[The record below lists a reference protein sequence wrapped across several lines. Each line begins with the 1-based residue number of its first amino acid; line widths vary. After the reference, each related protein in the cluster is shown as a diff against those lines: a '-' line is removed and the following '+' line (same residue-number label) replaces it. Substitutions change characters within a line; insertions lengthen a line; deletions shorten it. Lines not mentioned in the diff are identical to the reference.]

1 MQLDD
6 LKVFLAVVET
16 GSMTA
21 AADTLEVPKSTVS
34 RRIAALEE
42 DLGLQLLNRTTRK
55 QSLTEAG
62 ERLLQRAQPLVAEL
76 QGLDDELVDWH
87 SAPQGPLRVQLPL
100 DFFSDEVGQIIAQFV
115 KKYPKVQ
122 LCCTHSASTDLDV
135 SRGFDLVFVL
145 HALPLP
151 DSDWVAKPLM
161 SVPMGLFHSVN
172 MPDKQNITCAD
183 LVNLPCIA
191 SGQETYWPFRG
202 EEGPKLVPIQPV
214 VAVNSPELALQV
226 SLQGAGVVRM
236 PVYLAHPW
244 VVKGKLHR
252 VMTRDALQAQTL
264 SVCYQ
269 GRQIP
274 RRVRLFIEHF
284 QQSISNLSAQV

>member
-6 LKVFLAVVET
+6 LKVFLAVVDA

-21 AADTLEVPKSTVS
+21 AADALDVPKSTVS
-34 RRIAALEE
+34 RRLAALED

-76 QGLDDELVDWH
+76 QGLDEELVDWH

-115 KKYPKVQ
+115 QKYPKVQ
-122 LCCTHSASTDLDV
+122 LCCTHSAATDLTKAGD
-135 SRGFDLVFVL
+135 FDLVFVL

-151 DSDWVAKPLM
+151 DSDWVARPLM
-161 SVPMGLFHSVN
+161 SVPMGLFHSASL
-172 MPDKQNITCAD
+172 PYQNPITCAD
-183 LVNLPCIA
+183 LISLPCIA
-191 SGQETYWPFRG
+191 SGQETFWPFRG
-202 EEGPKLVPIQPV
+202 EEGPKLVPIKPA

-226 SLQGAGVVRM
+226 ALQGVGVVRM

-244 VVKGKLHR
+244 VVKGRLQR
-252 VMTRDALQAQTL
+252 VITKDALQAQTL

-269 GRQIP
+269 GRQVP

-284 QQSISNLSAQV
+284 QQSISNLSSQV